1 MADPKTKTRTESF
14 LETAGRYLN
23 ELTSSGDYSTETK
36 ARDNTVKKEGIQT
49 YKGNPEGKGAAEGVV
64 TALEKRKKMLDDL

>member
-1 MADPKTKTRTESF
+1 MPDTKTRTESF

-23 ELTSSGDYSTETK
+23 ELTSSGDYSTKTK
-36 ARDNTVKKEGIQT
+36 ARDSTVKRAQIET

-64 TALEKRKKMLDDL
+64 TVLEKRKKMLDDI